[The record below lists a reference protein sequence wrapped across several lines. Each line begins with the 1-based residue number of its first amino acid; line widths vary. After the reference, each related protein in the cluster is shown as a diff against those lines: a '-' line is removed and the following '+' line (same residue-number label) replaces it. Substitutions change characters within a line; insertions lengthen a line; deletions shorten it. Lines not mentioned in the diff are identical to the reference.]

1 MNIASANKSW
11 SSQNDFAKGVILI
24 LIGAACFSTKA
35 IFVKLSLHHGIDGIT
50 ALMFRMLFAL
60 PYYLGVLIF
69 SPALKMQHLK
79 SAPWG
84 KLLGIG
90 LVGYYLASLFD
101 FLGLQYIQA
110 NLERLIVFVYPTL
123 VLVLGAIIFKRVI
136 TKNQLIAVGITYSG
150 ILIACMSQD
159 FELTGKGVELGIFYV
174 FMSALAY
181 AFYLVYSDGL
191 IKQMGTIAFNC
202 LSMLISTVAVLVH
215 FGILY
220 GFKLTGYDWQV
231 YMYGALMGLIATII
245 PTLALTKG
253 ISLIGS
259 SNAAILSTFGPVATI
274 LMSYFILN
282 ESFSLVQGIGTF
294 LVILGVLYLGMK
306 GQRQRTTLVNK
317 ETL

>member
-1 MNIASANKSW
+1 MNLSTTSKVW
-11 SSQNDFAKGVILI
+11 SSQSDFGKGVLLI
-24 LIGAACFSTKA
+24 LLGAACFSTKA
-35 IFVKLSLHHGIDGIT
+35 IFVKLCLSHGVDGIT

-69 SPALKMQHLK
+69 SPAVKYQNIK

-123 VLVLGAIIFKRVI
+123 VLILGAWLFKRVI
-136 TKNQLIAVGITYSG
+136 TRQQLIAVGITYTG
-150 ILIACMSQD
+150 IIIACMSQD
-159 FELTGKGVELGIFYV
+159 FELTGKSVGLGIFYI
-174 FMSALAY
+174 FMSALTY
-181 AFYLVYSDGL
+181 AFYLVYSDDL

-202 LSMLISTVAVLVH
+202 LSMLISTMAVLTH

-220 GFKLTGYDWQV
+220 GFKLTGYDWEV
-231 YMYGALMGLIATII
+231 YMYGALMGIIATVI
-245 PTLALTKG
+245 PTLSLTKG

-274 LMSYFILN
+274 LMSYFILH
-282 ESFSLVQGIGTF
+282 EPFSFVQGIGTIF
-294 LVILGVLYLGMK
+294 VLAGVLFLGLK
-306 GQRQRTTLVNK
+306 GKRSSPK
-317 ETL
+317 KM